1 MRSGGYGES
10 RNEPDEEYE
19 RLTSSQDRAML
30 AADSHCRRTGGGP
43 VRHEHS
49 TLTGGT
55 DDRKPLSKAKN
66 CTNLTPSPLL
76 QSQASTVVR
85 FRGVGERHIA
95 LSGGLVLVLLAAL
108 AALQLPAASGAESP
122 SRLQEQAESLRAQN
136 GSLSAQEQ
144 ATWLSVISLDTRLEQ
159 SRAALVRL
167 RARTRTVARERAE
180 ANLRL
185 QIARRALR
193 ISEQRLA
200 LRLRALYQEGDTDP
214 LTVVLG
220 AGSISEAIEGLESL
234 DRAAGQDKEFVQ
246 KAKTAR
252 KNLVNLTRVLAG
264 REAEARRAEEA
275 TAATAAALAQA
286 RGERAAALVRLRAE
300 QQSNSAQASSLDAQ
314 ARSLAASARPTLPAA
329 PVAGGKVISVT
340 ATGYALPGTTA
351 TGVPVGWGVVAVDP
365 SFIPLGT
372 SMTIPGYGEGVAADT
387 GGAVVGA
394 HIDLWFPT
402 RAEALAWGTRTVTIT
417 LH

>member
-1 MRSGGYGES
+1 M
-10 RNEPDEEYE
+10 
-19 RLTSSQDRAML
+19 
-30 AADSHCRRTGGGP
+30 
-43 VRHEHS
+43 
-49 TLTGGT
+49 
-55 DDRKPLSKAKN
+55 
-66 CTNLTPSPLL
+66 
-76 QSQASTVVR
+76 
-85 FRGVGERHIA
+85 GERRIA
-95 LSGGLVLVLLAAL
+95 LSGGLALVLLAAI

-122 SRLQEQAESLRAQN
+122 SRLHEEAESLRAEN
-136 GSLSAQEQ
+136 GSLSAQER

-159 SRAALVRL
+159 SQAALVRF
-167 RARTRTVARERAE
+167 RARTRAVARERAE

-185 QIARRALR
+185 RIAKRALR

-200 LRLRALYQEGDTDP
+200 LRLRSLYQEGDTDP
-214 LTVVLG
+214 LTVLLG
-220 AGSISEAIEGLESL
+220 AGSLSEAIEGLESL
-234 DRAAGQDKEFVQ
+234 DRAAGQDKDFVQ
-246 KAKTAR
+246 KAKAAR
-252 KNLVNLTRVLAG
+252 KTLVSLTRTLAE

-286 RGERAAALVRLRAE
+286 RSERAAAVVQLRSA
-300 QQSNSAQASSLDAQ
+300 QRSNSAQVSSLDAQ
-314 ARSLAASARPTLPAA
+314 ARSLSASARPSLPAA

-387 GGAVVGA
+387 GGGVVGA